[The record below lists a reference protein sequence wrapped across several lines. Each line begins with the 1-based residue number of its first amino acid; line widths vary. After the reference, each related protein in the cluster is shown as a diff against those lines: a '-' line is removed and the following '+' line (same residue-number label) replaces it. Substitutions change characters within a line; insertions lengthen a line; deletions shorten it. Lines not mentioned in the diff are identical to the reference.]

1 MTNPAPPLDVP
12 PRVLEF
18 LGDQT
23 TLTLAT
29 ASPSGIPR
37 ATDLR
42 YTSDGLTIYVWM
54 RSQSWTAKQLEQ
66 NPLVGFTISE
76 ENAALQGSGEARV
89 VLSGDEVAKAVE
101 LFSSKFPTALGAS
114 TMNISFFRIAP
125 TDVKLVDE
133 SYAGGRGETQ
143 MFSGAEYQV
152 EHVYSIT
159 QGLPAEDVGTISG
172 SLQRVSV
179 ESGETIARQGAP
191 ADKFLI
197 VVEGEVEVTRAGDDG
212 TSTAVT
218 KLGPGDFFGDIA
230 ILRDEPRTATLTA
243 TAASTLLMMDR
254 DAFRSVVA
262 QSLGTVADFDRI
274 IEERLGGGGQ

>member
-125 TDVKLVDE
+125 TDVTQLIARIDD
-133 SYAGGRGETQ
+133 AGG
-143 MFSGAEYQV
+143 S
-152 EHVYSIT
+152 S
-159 QGLPAEDVGTISG
+159 PAMISPFTTHG
-172 SLQRVSV
+172 SL
-179 ESGETIARQGAP
+179 
-191 ADKFLI
+191 
-197 VVEGEVEVTRAGDDG
+197 AGP
-212 TSTAVT
+212 S
-218 KLGPGDFFGDIA
+218 
-230 ILRDEPRTATLTA
+230 
-243 TAASTLLMMDR
+243 S
-254 DAFRSVVA
+254 FRLA
-262 QSLGTVADFDRI
+262 Q
-274 IEERLGGGGQ
+274 